1 MSNPQTSR
9 QPLSHTLW
17 SPIDT
22 VKDVADSLGL
32 SDLNDETS
40 RNLAMDVEY
49 RIHEILEQ
57 AHKFMRHSKRK
68 TLTTND
74 ISKALRI
81 LNVEPLYGYDVSR
94 DLKFKEAL
102 ISNGQTL
109 YYVDEEEMDLEKL
122 INQPLPKVPRQCN
135 FTAHWLAIEGVQP
148 LIPQNPL
155 ISDVKQI
162 VPAQRGAITNILTS
176 ESSYHQASTN
186 GGNNGVNGA
195 DSNASG
201 STGTGTGTAGEA
213 NGGNT
218 AAGSIQTAVDPG
230 NTNAKD
236 IEIKP
241 LVKHV
246 LSKELQV
253 YFNKVIQA
261 LSSQAEDDAL
271 KNAALSSIRSD
282 PGLHQLIPYFIQF
295 ISEQITHNLND
306 LSILI
311 TMLELIFAILD
322 NANIFLDP
330 YIHSLIPSIL
340 TLLIAKRI
348 GENKKDSGNK
358 DQQEAGQDPG
368 SNNNNNN
375 NNHFAVRDYAASLL
389 EHVCQKFCKSYTTLK
404 PRVTRTLLKAFLD
417 SNKPVGTIYGSLIGL
432 RIMGSEVIRLTLLGN
447 LKDWSKV
454 YLVNPNLN
462 SEDKERLIATVIS
475 NLIKLTDD
483 LNKSTNSDDGDID
496 MESEL
501 NEEQLDRLKAR
512 IGDILA
518 DAVAKNEKNKLIY
531 DAVFFGEL
539 Q

>member
-1 MSNPQTSR
+1 MSNTQSTR

-74 ISKALRI
+74 ISKALKI

-109 YYVDEEEMDLEKL
+109 YYLDEEEVDLERL

-155 ISDVKQI
+155 LSDIRQI
-162 VPAQRGAITNILTS
+162 PPIQRGAITNILTS
-176 ESSYHQASTN
+176 DSSYHQASTQGTN
-186 GGNNGVNGA
+186 GTGANTDANAAASGA
-195 DSNASG
+195 DA
-201 STGTGTGTAGEA
+201 T
-213 NGGNT
+213 
-218 AAGSIQTAVDPG
+218 AGSIQTNVDPG

-261 LSSQAEDDAL
+261 LSSQAEDDSL

-295 ISEQITHNLND
+295 ISEQITHNLNN

-348 GENKKDSGNK
+348 GESNDGKDSNE
-358 DQQEAGQDPG
+358 DNDN
-368 SNNNNNN
+368 S
-375 NNHFAVRDYAASLL
+375 NHFAVRDYAASLL
-389 EHVCQKFCKSYTTLK
+389 EHVCQKFSKSYTTLK

-417 SNKPVGTIYGSLIGL
+417 SNKPIGTIYGALIGL
-432 RIMGSEVIRLTLLGN
+432 RIMGNEVIRFTLLGN

-454 YLVNPNLN
+454 YLANSNLTAQ
-462 SEDKERLIATVIS
+462 DKERLIGVIVS
-475 NLIKLTDD
+475 NLLKLTED
-483 LNKSTNSDDGDID
+483 LSKSSEDVE
-496 MESEL
+496 MELEL
-501 NEEQLDRLKAR
+501 NEEQLDRLKSR
-512 IGDILA
+512 IGDILG
-518 DAVAKNEKNKLIY
+518 DAVAKDSKSKLIY